1 MTDNQVTLERRF
13 DYAALPADQAAIARA
28 AAEFIGNTQRRWST
42 DILEIGRKL
51 TEVKTS
57 LGHGHFTAWVES
69 KSEFMMSLRTAQNYM
84 LAAATLGSKS
94 EAVSFLPTATLL
106 EMAKA
111 PEPVRDDLMHRIEE
125 ASKLSMPMPVKA
137 VNIALAD
144 AKDAEKVARE
154 AAKKSPEAKAREKAK
169 KLRWDRERELDRQKR
184 EADRKVQ
191 QRADYELATLLIER
205 FKDDKDTLV
214 LALEKAGQRH
224 LADLLDSPYGW
235 RLEGYR
241 RVPNERPTHWDADAH
256 AG

>member
-1 MTDNQVTLERRF
+1 MTENQVTLGRRF

-28 AAEFIGNTQRRWST
+28 AAGFIGNTQRRWST

-51 TEVKTS
+51 TEVKAS
-57 LGHGHFTAWVES
+57 LGHGQFAAWVES
-69 KSEFMMSLRTAQNYM
+69 EFTMSMRTAQNYM
-84 LAAATLGSKS
+84 LAAATLGSKC
-94 EAVSFLPTATLL
+94 ETVSFLPTTTLL

-125 ASKLSMPMPVKA
+125 ASKLSMPMPIRA
-137 VNIALAD
+137 VNNVLAE

-241 RVPNERPTHWDADAH
+241 RVPNERPTDWDADAH

>member
-1 MTDNQVTLERRF
+1 MTDSQVTLERGF

-42 DILEIGRKL
+42 DILEIGGRL
-51 TEVKTS
+51 TEVKAS

-69 KSEFMMSLRTAQNYM
+69 EFTMSLRTAQNYM
-84 LAAATLGSKS
+84 LAAATLGSKC
-94 EAVSFLPTATLL
+94 ETVSFLPTSTLL

-111 PEPVRDDLMHRIEE
+111 AEPVRDDLMHRIEE
-125 ASKLSMPMPVKA
+125 ASKLSMPMPVRA
-137 VNIALAD
+137 VNIVLAD
-144 AKDAEKVARE
+144 AKDAEKTARE

-169 KLRWDRERELDRQKR
+169 KLRWKREDDLYRQKR

-241 RVPNERPTHWDADAH
+241 RVPNERPTDWDANAH
-256 AG
+256 EG